1 MNLEM
6 SLLTSKTW
14 LILGE
19 PWGCRF
25 FTMSLPLYM
34 KILINCYF
42 KEKLLQY
49 DDDMNILFCGMKLHF
64 LLQMPILHI

>member
-1 MNLEM
+1 
-6 SLLTSKTW
+6 
-14 LILGE
+14 
-19 PWGCRF
+19 
-25 FTMSLPLYM
+25 MSLPLYM